1 MSKTS
6 RIYKATLDKAWLES
20 LPSED
25 RIFFLTL
32 AHILNE
38 INALYKLLYWT
49 SDISSESDLLV
60 LGQLTFS
67 RIAVITLV
75 GKLKEANEFLNDYN
89 FFTMRN
95 INFQNYKKTM
105 SQEGIDAISN
115 IHKYFK
121 KKNFMHV
128 VRNLTFHYPKSKN
141 EHDRKKLEDGFSSVL
156 PEELTLYLEKGGSSN
171 DLYYFA
177 EAVFARS
184 LYELVDDSD
193 VIPDELVDD
202 SDIVPDKLVND
213 SDDVQ
218 DKLIQAMI
226 KLQRE
231 SMEVAGWFRQFGHA
245 FIVAFL
251 NEHGKPA
258 LTEEVE
264 LPSLESFSD
273 IQLPWFT
280 DK

>member
-1 MSKTS
+1 MNSTS

-38 INALYKLLYWT
+38 INGFYKLLYWT
-49 SDISSESDLLV
+49 LNISSESDLLA
-60 LGQLTFS
+60 LGQSTFS

-75 GKLKEANEFLNDYN
+75 GKLKEANAFLNHYIKENEN
-89 FFTMRN
+89 FEK
-95 INFQNYKKTM
+95 YKRKM

-115 IHKYFK
+115 IHNYFDK
-121 KKNFMHV
+121 RNKNFMDV
-128 VRNLTFHYPKSKN
+128 VRNLAFHYPNPKN
-141 EHDRKKLEDGFSSVL
+141 ERNRRTVNDGFSGVL
-156 PEELTLYLEKGGSSN
+156 PEELTLYLGKDGSSN

-177 EAVFARS
+177 EAIFART
-184 LYELVDDSD
+184 LYKLVDDSD
-193 VIPDELVDD
+193 VV
-202 SDIVPDKLVND
+202 SSMK
-213 SDDVQ
+213 
-218 DKLIQAMI
+218 
-226 KLQRE
+226 KLQIE

-251 NEHGKPA
+251 NEHGKPVWKELA
-258 LTEEVE
+258 EEVE

-273 IQLPWFT
+273 IKIPWFT
-280 DK
+280 DT

>member
-1 MSKTS
+1 MNSTS

-38 INALYKLLYWT
+38 INGIYKLLYWT

-95 INFQNYKKTM
+95 KNFQNYKKKM

-121 KKNFMHV
+121 KKNFMSD
-128 VRNLTFHYPKSKN
+128 VRNLTFHYPKTKN
-141 EHDRKKLEDGFSSVL
+141 EHNRKTVDDGFSRVL
-156 PEELTLYLEKGGSSN
+156 PEELTLYLGKDDSSN

-177 EAVFARS
+177 EVVFARA
-184 LYELVDDSD
+184 LYKLVDDSD
-193 VIPDELVDD
+193 VISAL
-202 SDIVPDKLVND
+202 KR
-213 SDDVQ
+213 
-218 DKLIQAMI
+218 
-226 KLQRE
+226 LQKE

-245 FIVAFL
+245 FIVTFL
-251 NEHGKPA
+251 KEHGKPVWKELA
-258 LTEEVE
+258 EEVD

-273 IQLPWFT
+273 IKIPWFT
-280 DK
+280 DT